1 MSKRQCPFND
11 DQSRQFKQFI
21 TQRMQSINSD
31 QAYMEQIYR
40 ARIAAAEAQK
50 IKDGMGSATDVPD
63 EDMCCEDEDSEVA
76 QITEASGSGTQD
88 PSPPQTVPSDL
99 NQRPTTPPSDRKR
112 LGKNIDPN
120 SNVESSSDEENY
132 PLSMREAGRRRNKY
146 RRYMLHQSQVREP
159 SPIPSRKDMSEG
171 GSIPTTERPRTL
183 RQLCLDPFFVPLI
196 PVEEQSWPPR
206 QGEAAYNDS
215 EEMEL

>member
-31 QAYMEQIYR
+31 QAYMEQIYKR
-40 ARIAAAEAQK
+40 THSLLFEGARIAAAEAQK

-99 NQRPTTPPSDRKR
+99 NQRPTTPPGLALIVLLD
-112 LGKNIDPN
+112 
-120 SNVESSSDEENY
+120 
-132 PLSMREAGRRRNKY
+132 KY

>member
-31 QAYMEQIYR
+31 QAYMEQIYKR
-40 ARIAAAEAQK
+40 THSLLFEGARIAAAEAQK

-99 NQRPTTPPSDRKR
+99 NQRPTTPH
-112 LGKNIDPN
+112 
-120 SNVESSSDEENY
+120 
-132 PLSMREAGRRRNKY
+132 KY

>member
-31 QAYMEQIYR
+31 QAYMEQIYKR
-40 ARIAAAEAQK
+40 THSLLFEGARIAAAEAQK

-99 NQRPTTPPSDRKR
+99 NQRPTTPPEDREK
-112 LGKNIDPN
+112 LWQM
-120 SNVESSSDEENY
+120 Y
-132 PLSMREAGRRRNKY
+132 PDVLQRPSTSHKY

-171 GSIPTTERPRTL
+171 GSVPTTERPRTL

-196 PVEEQSWPPR
+196 PVEENSWPPR
-206 QGEAAYNDS
+206 QGEAAFNDS